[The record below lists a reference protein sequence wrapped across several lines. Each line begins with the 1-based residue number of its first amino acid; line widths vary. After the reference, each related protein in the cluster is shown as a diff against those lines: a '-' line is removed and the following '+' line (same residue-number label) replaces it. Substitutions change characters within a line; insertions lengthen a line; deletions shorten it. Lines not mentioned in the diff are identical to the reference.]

1 MIKKTLFMFGF
12 LGIVISA
19 VAQQITVTNIFSKM
33 DMNPQH
39 VLWDGTNTML
49 MGFTPLMMTPIDIP
63 GPTLVYTEG
72 DSVELK
78 LRNMSQSASH
88 SIHLHGLD
96 VDQWNDGVPHLS
108 FEVGHNETESYFFK
122 APHPGTYL
130 YHCHVTSSLHVQAGM
145 YGMLIIKPQNANETW
160 DGGFTFNKEYA
171 WMTSEIDTVW
181 HTDSIINY
189 PHDTT
194 TNLRELPDYNPQY
207 FFVNGRSEH
216 QLIDTNV
223 AAITAK
229 SNEIVLLRL
238 ANIGYFGNRFVFPAY
253 LNAKII
259 SSDGRPLPNVVI
271 SDTLEILPGERYQVL
286 LKSTI
291 EFSDSILVS
300 YFNLNTQN
308 TENTQMI
315 PVNVSGSVSVFEAFT
330 SELSIYP
337 NPVNDKL
344 FLSKF
349 TGEFLIHNVT
359 GKSVIQGSVSS
370 TNSAIDVS
378 ELSKG
383 VYFIKTNKTTTKFIK
398 N

>member
-1 MIKKTLFMFGF
+1 MRKLLFIFSFFGMA
-12 LGIVISA
+12 ISSF
-19 VAQQITVTNIFSKM
+19 AQQITTTNIFSKM
-33 DMNPQH
+33 DMGPQH
-39 VLWDGTNTML
+39 ILWDGTNTML
-49 MGFTPLMMTPIDIP
+49 MGFTSLMMTPIDIP

-108 FEVGHNETESYFFK
+108 WEVGHNATESYYFK

-145 YGMLIIKPQNANETW
+145 YGLLIVKPQNANETW
-160 DGGFTFNKEYA
+160 DGGFTFDKEYA
-171 WMTSEIDTVW
+171 WMTSEIDTIW

-194 TNLRELPDYNPQY
+194 TTLRELPDYNPQY

-216 QLIDTNV
+216 QLLDTNV

-229 SNEIVLLRL
+229 ANETVLLRL
-238 ANIGYFGNRFVFPAY
+238 ANIGYFGNRIIFPNQ

-259 SSDGRPLPNVVI
+259 SSDGRPLPNIEV

-286 LKSTI
+286 LQSSI
-291 EFSDSILVS
+291 EFSDSISVD

-308 TENTQMI
+308 IANTQKV
-315 PVNVSGSVSVFEAFT
+315 PVSVSGFVSSVNDIKKEVLF
-330 SELSIYP
+330 YP
-337 NPVNDKL
+337 NPVSNALYFTKNTTFASVFDVNGKII
-344 FLSKF
+344 LSANNN
-349 TGEFLIHNVT
+349 IN
-359 GKSVIQGSVSS
+359 
-370 TNSAIDVS
+370 AIDVS
-378 ELSKG
+378 MLSNG
-383 VYFIKTNKTTTKFIK
+383 IYFIDIDGVKTKFVK
-398 N
+398 Q

>member
-1 MIKKTLFMFGF
+1 MRKLLFIFGF

-63 GPTLVYTEG
+63 GPTLIYTEG

-108 FEVGHNETESYFFK
+108 WEVGHNETESYFFK

-145 YGMLIIKPQNANETW
+145 YGMLIIKPQNVNETW

-216 QLIDTNV
+216 QLLDTNV

-229 SNEIVLLRL
+229 VNETVLLRL
-238 ANIGYFGNRFVFPAY
+238 ANIGYFGNRIVFPSE

-259 SSDGRPLPNVVI
+259 SSDGRPLPNVEI
-271 SDTLEILPGERYQVL
+271 SDTLEVLPGERYQVL
-286 LKSTI
+286 LKSTV
-291 EFSDSILVS
+291 EFSDSISVY

-308 TENTQMI
+308 IENTQMI
-315 PVNVSGSVSVFEAFT
+315 PVNISGVF
-330 SELSIYP
+330 LSIMDDMLHDFYTFP
-337 NPVNDKL
+337 NPVTDILYFSENIGKIKITDMNGKL
-344 FLSKF
+344 VF
-349 TGEFLIHNVT
+349 THLQN
-359 GKSVIQGSVSS
+359 
-370 TNSAIDVS
+370 
-378 ELSKG
+378 
-383 VYFIKTNKTTTKFIK
+383 TNKINVSNLKSAYYLLESDGLKTKFMK
-398 N
+398 Q

>member
-1 MIKKTLFMFGF
+1 MRKLLFIFGF
-12 LGIVISA
+12 FGMVISS
-19 VAQQITVTNIFSKM
+19 VAQQMTTTNIFSKM
-33 DMNPQH
+33 DMGPQH

-49 MGFTPLMMTPIDIP
+49 MGFTSLMMTPIDIP

-88 SIHLHGLD
+88 TIHLHGLD

-108 FEVGHNETESYFFK
+108 WEVGHNETESYYFK

-160 DGGFTFNKEYA
+160 DGGFTFDKEYA
-171 WMTSEIDTVW
+171 WMTSEIDTIW
-181 HTDSIINY
+181 HTDSIINA

-194 TNLRELPDYNPQY
+194 TIMRILPDYNPQY
-207 FFVNGRSEH
+207 FFVNGRAEY
-216 QLIDTNV
+216 QLSDTNV
-223 AAITAK
+223 AAITSKA
-229 SNEIVLLRL
+229 NEIVLLRL
-238 ANIGYFGNRFVFPAY
+238 ANIGYFGNRLIFPTQ

-259 SSDGRPLPNVVI
+259 SSDGRPLPNVES

-286 LKSTI
+286 LQPTI
-291 EFSDSILVS
+291 EFTDSISVD

-308 TENTQMI
+308 IADIQMI
-315 PVNVSGSVSVFEAFT
+315 PLNVSGFVSVDEVFGSQVT
-330 SELSIYP
+330 IYP
-337 NPVNDKL
+337 NPVKDKL
-344 FLSKF
+344 FFSNFTEKF
-349 TGEFLIHNVT
+349 TIHDVR
-359 GKSVIQGSVSS
+359 GKSIIQGNVSS
-370 TNSAIDVS
+370 TNSSIDVS
-378 ELSKG
+378 KLSKG
-383 VYFIKTNKTTTKFIK
+383 IYFIKTNKRTTKFIK

>member
-1 MIKKTLFMFGF
+1 MRKLLIIFGV
-12 LGIVISA
+12 LGMVISS
-19 VAQQITVTNIFSKM
+19 VAQQITTTNIFSKM
-33 DMNPQH
+33 DMGPQH

-49 MGFTPLMMTPIDIP
+49 MGFTSLMMTPIDIP
-63 GPTLVYTEG
+63 APTLVYTEG

-88 SIHLHGLD
+88 TIHLHGLD

-108 FEVGHNETESYFFK
+108 WEVGHNDTESYYFK

-160 DGGFTFNKEYA
+160 DGGFTFDKEYA
-171 WMTSEIDTVW
+171 WMTSEIDTIW
-181 HTDSIINY
+181 HTDSIINA

-194 TNLRELPDYNPQY
+194 TIMRLLPDYNPQY
-207 FFVNGRSEH
+207 FFVNGRAEY
-216 QLIDTNV
+216 QLSDTNV
-223 AAITAK
+223 AAITSKA
-229 SNEIVLLRL
+229 NEIVLLRL
-238 ANIGYFGNRFVFPAY
+238 ANIGYFGNRFIFPTQ

-259 SSDGRPLPNVVI
+259 SSDGRPLPNI
-271 SDTLEILPGERYQVL
+271 EIADTLVLLPGERYQVL
-286 LKSTI
+286 LKSAV
-291 EFSDSILVS
+291 EFSDSISVD

-308 TENTQMI
+308 IENTQMI
-315 PVNVSGSVSVFEAFT
+315 PVNVSGSVSVAEAFV

-344 FLSKF
+344 FLSNF
-349 TGEFLIHNVT
+349 TGEFLIHDVT
-359 GKSVIQGSVSS
+359 GKSVIQGSISS
-370 TNSAIDVS
+370 TNSSVDVS

-383 VYFIKTNKTTTKFIK
+383 IYFIKTDNTTTKFIK

>member
-1 MIKKTLFMFGF
+1 MRKLLFIFGF
-12 LGIVISA
+12 FGMVISS
-19 VAQQITVTNIFSKM
+19 VAQQMTTTNIFSKM
-33 DMNPQH
+33 DMGPQH

-49 MGFTPLMMTPIDIP
+49 MGFTSLMMTPIDIP

-88 SIHLHGLD
+88 TIHLHGLD

-108 FEVGHNETESYFFK
+108 WEVGHNDTESYYFK

-160 DGGFTFNKEYA
+160 DGGFTFSKEYA
-171 WMTSEIDTVW
+171 WMTSEIDTIW
-181 HTDSIINY
+181 HTDSIINA

-194 TNLRELPDYNPQY
+194 TIMRILPDYNPQY

-216 QLIDTNV
+216 QLLDTNV

-229 SNEIVLLRL
+229 ANETVLLRL
-238 ANIGYFGNRFVFPAY
+238 ANIGYFGNRFIFPTQ
-253 LNAKII
+253 LNVTII
-259 SSDGRPLPNVVI
+259 SSDGRPLPNVES

-286 LKSTI
+286 LQSTI
-291 EFSDSILVS
+291 EFTDSISVD

-308 TENTQMI
+308 IANIQMI
-315 PVNVSGSVSVFEAFT
+315 PVNVSGFVSVDEVFANQVT
-330 SELSIYP
+330 IYP
-337 NPVNDKL
+337 NPVSNILYFTKKAIFVAVFDISGKL
-344 FLSKF
+344 VLSENNNIN
-349 TGEFLIHNVT
+349 T
-359 GKSVIQGSVSS
+359 
-370 TNSAIDVS
+370 IDVS
-378 ELSKG
+378 SLDKG
-383 VYFIKTNKTTTKFIK
+383 IYFIDLD
-398 N
+398 